1 MHTYKIYKNT
11 KIIIKI
17 LKRGTKKPA
26 RQSQIARDDLGFDHL
41 ATTNINKKVY
51 TDRCADL

>member
-26 RQSQIARDDLGFDHL
+26 RQSQIARDDLVFDHL
-41 ATTNINKKVY
+41 ATGNINKKY
-51 TDRCADL
+51 ITDRCADL